1 MFQKITCF
9 LIVVAS
15 QACWSQSQDRSVFN
29 GKVVSNTSDLEGIY
43 VINAQTEET
52 VMTNSSGSFSI
63 SAKEND
69 VLVFS
74 SISFKEKRVLL
85 KQEDFSNLN
94 FTVSLSMVMYQ
105 LQEVVVRRYDNINA
119 ESLGIIPMG
128 QKKYTAA
135 ERKLQTATA
144 LNPTANSD
152 STAEGSLMA
161 GGSISADPLLNFF
174 SGRTAMLKKEVAV
187 EKKEFFMKLL
197 ENMFSLDH
205 FIDRLKIPADYVKGF
220 EYYAIE
226 NDKFTVI
233 LNSKNKTST
242 EFLLGELA
250 VKYKEMIAGEGK

>member
-1 MFQKITCF
+1 
-9 LIVVAS
+9 
-15 QACWSQSQDRSVFN
+15 
-29 GKVVSNTSDLEGIY
+29 
-43 VINAQTEET
+43 
-52 VMTNSSGSFSI
+52 
-63 SAKEND
+63 
-69 VLVFS
+69 
-74 SISFKEKRVLL
+74 
-85 KQEDFSNLN
+85 
-94 FTVSLSMVMYQ
+94 
-105 LQEVVVRRYDNINA
+105 
-119 ESLGIIPMG
+119 MG

-144 LNPTANSD
+144 LNPTASAG
-152 STAEGSLMA
+152 TMA

-226 NDKFTVI
+226 NDKFTAI

-250 VKYKEMIAGEGK
+250 VKYKEMIASESK

>member
-9 LIVVAS
+9 LIVIAGQV
-15 QACWSQSQDRSVFN
+15 CWSQSQDRSAFN
-29 GKVVSNTSDLEGIY
+29 GKVVSNTLDLEGIY

-52 VMTNSSGSFSI
+52 VTTNASGSFSI
-63 SAKEND
+63 LAKPND

-74 SISFKEKRVLL
+74 SISFREKRVML

-94 FTVSLSMVMYQ
+94 FTVNLSMIMYQ
-105 LQEVVVRRYDNINA
+105 LQEVVVKRYDNINA
-119 ESLGIIPMG
+119 ESLGITPMG

-144 LNPTANSD
+144 LNATAN
-152 STAEGSLMA
+152 AGSMA

-187 EKKEFFMKLL
+187 EKKEFFMRLL

-250 VKYKEMIAGEGK
+250 VKYKEMIASEGK

>member
-9 LIVVAS
+9 LVVIAG
-15 QACWSQSQDRSVFN
+15 QACLAQTQDRSVFN
-29 GKVVSNTSDLEGIY
+29 GKITSSTSNVEGVY

-52 VMTNSSGSFSI
+52 VTSDASGSFSI
-63 SAKEND
+63 LAKADD

-74 SISFKEKRVLL
+74 SIAFKEKRIML

-94 FTVSLSMVMYQ
+94 FTVSLNMVMYQ
-105 LQEVVVRRYDNINA
+105 LQEVVIKRYDNINA
-119 ESLGIIPMG
+119 ESLGVIPEG
-128 QKKYTAA
+128 QRKYTAA

-144 LNPTANSD
+144 LNATANAG
-152 STAEGSLMA
+152 TMA

-187 EKKEFFMKLL
+187 EKKEFFMRLL
-197 ENMFSLDH
+197 ENMFSLEH
-205 FIDRLKIPADYVKGF
+205 FIDRLKIPAEYVKGF
-220 EYYAIE
+220 EYYAVDNE
-226 NDKFTVI
+226 KFTAI

-250 VKYKEMIAGEGK
+250 VKYKEIIASENK

>member
-1 MFQKITCF
+1 MAGQ
-9 LIVVAS
+9 V
-15 QACWSQSQDRSVFN
+15 CWSQNQDRSVFN

-52 VMTNSSGSFSI
+52 VTTDASGSFSI
-63 SAKEND
+63 LAKADD

-94 FTVSLSMVMYQ
+94 FSVNLTMVMYQ
-105 LQEVVVRRYDNINA
+105 LQEVVVKRYDNINA
-119 ESLGIIPMG
+119 ESLGIVPLG
-128 QKKYTAA
+128 QKKYTVA

-144 LNPTANSD
+144 LNATAD
-152 STAEGSLMA
+152 AGMMA

-197 ENMFSLDH
+197 ENMFSLEH

-220 EYYAIE
+220 EYYAVE
-226 NDKFTVI
+226 NDKFTAI

-250 VKYKEMIAGEGK
+250 VKYKEMIAGENK